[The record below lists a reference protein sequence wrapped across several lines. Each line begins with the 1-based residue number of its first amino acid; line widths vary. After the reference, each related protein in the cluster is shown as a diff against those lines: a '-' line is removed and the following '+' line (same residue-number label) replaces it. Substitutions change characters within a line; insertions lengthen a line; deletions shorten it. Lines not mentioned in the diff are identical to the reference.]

1 MAIYLGTRS
10 VRDLLVHFLLVL
22 GLVVAGFLL
31 FFFVYLPWT
40 TNHGQSIT
48 VPDIRK
54 MSMDDAERLLSDRN
68 LNYTV
73 SDCTFISGTSPHTV
87 ISQYPFPNSL
97 VKEGRK
103 IYLTVTT
110 MLAPPIRM
118 PDLIT
123 TNLSLRSAETLLRN
137 VGLQIGSTRYVPHV
151 AENAVVEQLY
161 NGTRIQPGTLVPKGS
176 KIDLLVGNGIGN
188 TEMDVPSLVGRSLDE
203 AEITIRGSDL
213 IRGTLIYEYVPGTS
227 PGTVLRQRPE
237 AGGKIRV
244 GEIIDL
250 WVAGAASDAEPPPSS
265 PDAPQP

>member
-10 VRDLLVHFLLVL
+10 VKDLFVHFMLVV
-22 GLVVAGFLL
+22 GLVAAAFLL

-54 MSMDDAERLLSDRN
+54 MSMDDAERLLRDRN
-68 LNYTV
+68 LSYVV
-73 SDCTFISGTSPHTV
+73 SDCTFVSGMSPHTV
-87 ISQYPFPNSL
+87 LSQYPFSNSL
-97 VKEGRK
+97 VKEGRR
-103 IYLTVTT
+103 IFLTVTT
-110 MLAPPIRM
+110 MMAPPIRM

-161 NGTRIQPGTLVPKGS
+161 NGTRIQPGTLIPKGS

-188 TEMDVPSLVGRSLDE
+188 TEMDIPSLVGKSLDE

-213 IRGTLIYEYVPGTS
+213 IRGTLIYEYVPGTA

-237 AGGKIRV
+237 PGGKIRV

-250 WVAGAASDAEPPPSS
+250 WVAGAATDDDAEP
-265 PDAPQP
+265 APAQENRP